1 MGTLDFGKITTII
14 LIFFIISFFFGDKL
28 LFWYE
33 HKDDM
38 QFELSTMVYTKKD
51 FEAMQEQDQKGLLSE
66 ISSICVRKHHID
78 GLDCTDTAYWLANS
92 LEEKGID
99 GDLAIDW
106 MEVCSESCQTGKYE
120 APVLKEEN
128 KAGYS
133 TSKKPAEK
141 SQGTKWFWEKN

>member
-1 MGTLDFGKITTII
+1 MGTLDFGKITTIV

-38 QFELSTMVYTKKD
+38 QFKLSTMVYTKKD
-51 FEAMQEQDQKGLLSE
+51 FAAMQEKEQQNLLSE

-78 GLDCTDTAYWLANS
+78 KLDCTDTAYWLANS
-92 LEEKGID
+92 LEEKGVD

-106 MEVCSESCQTGKYE
+106 MQSCSESCQTGKYV
-120 APVLKEEN
+120 APVFKEEN

>member
-1 MGTLDFGKITTII
+1 MGTLDFGKITTIV
-14 LIFFIISFFFGDKL
+14 LIFFIVSFFFGDKL
-28 LFWYE
+28 FFWYE

-38 QFELSTMVYTKKD
+38 QFKLSTMVYTKKD
-51 FEAMQEQDQKGLLSE
+51 FEAMQEQEQKTLLSE

-106 MEVCSESCQTGKYE
+106 MQTCSESCQTGKYV
-120 APVLKEEN
+120 APILQEVN

-133 TSKKPAEK
+133 TTKKPAEK

>member
-1 MGTLDFGKITTII
+1 MGTLDFGKITTIV
-14 LIFFIISFFFGDKL
+14 LIFFIVSFFFGDKL
-28 LFWYE
+28 FFWYE

-38 QFELSTMVYTKKD
+38 QFKLSNIVYTKKD
-51 FEAMQEQDQKGLLSE
+51 FEAMQAQEQKSLLSE
-66 ISSICVRKHHID
+66 ISSLCVRKHHID

-106 MEVCSESCQTGKYE
+106 MQTCSESCQTGKYV
-120 APVLKEEN
+120 APVLQETN

-133 TSKKPAEK
+133 TTKKPAEK